1 MVDTWLGVSDDEFD
15 TRLRMTDVPHSLP
28 EDLVNMPVL
37 VAVDLD
43 HASQSVRE
51 NLVAPS
57 NIRAIVS
64 TFDTSHLEMSALN
77 AAAFQNMPSV

>member
-1 MVDTWLGVSDDEFD
+1 
-15 TRLRMTDVPHSLP
+15 MTDVPHSLP
-28 EDLVNMPVL
+28 EDLSNMPVL

-43 HASQSVRE
+43 QASQSVRE

-64 TFDTSHLEMSALN
+64 TLDTSHLEMSASN
-77 AAAFQNMPSV
+77 AAAFQNIPSV